1 MSDGKVIGYL
11 AYITKTQMICD
22 GDSCIISGSREKMK
36 SYLKQRIPDLAG
48 KVTISKARFGDI
60 KRALQLGASYSFDEE
75 AYNRFYPLAGKAGI
89 NAGPEDFTGETPT
102 GLHLVRIRKMK
113 ISRN

>member
-1 MSDGKVIGYL
+1 MSAGKVIGYL
-11 AYITKTQMICD
+11 AYITKTELICE
-22 GDSCIISGSREKMK
+22 GDSCIIAGSREKMK
-36 SYLKQRIPDLAG
+36 SYIRLKNPQMLGTA
-48 KVTISKARFGDI
+48 TITKARFGDI
-60 KRALQLGASYSFDEE
+60 KRSLKLGAAYSFDEE

-102 GLHLVRIRKMK
+102 GLHFVRIQKMR